1 MSNQIFLDSKIN
13 ESAENA
19 NPYLEYFLDSVGK
32 GKGEYY
38 ANIGEVYKVS
48 PQYQKGFGNGV
59 LFPYKQ
65 GTGLG
70 SVLSNLWRLAA
81 PMIKKSAQSL
91 GKTAV
96 NVASNIAQDVI
107 EGKNI
112 KESAQKHITGVINKT
127 DVPKENSVS
136 QEPELVAP
144 TPTTFRRRPSA
155 QKRKKSQKRN
165 KKSKYPALQYL

>member
-1 MSNQIFLDSKIN
+1 MTSHLFLSDKIV
-13 ESAENA
+13 ESENA
-19 NPYLEYFLDSVGK
+19 NPYLEFFRDSVGK
-32 GKGEYY
+32 GKGHYY
-38 ANIGEVYKVS
+38 ANIGEVYKLS
-48 PQYQKGFGNGV
+48 PRYQKGFGNGV

-107 EGKNI
+107 EGKDI

-127 DVPKENSVS
+127 ATPEEKPIS
-136 QEPELVAP
+136 QESELVAP
-144 TPTTFRRRPSA
+144 TPTTFRRRPPL
-155 QKRKKSQKRN
+155 KRKKRVISRKI
-165 KKSKYPALQYL
+165 KYPALNYL